1 MLRNVFISVFALL
14 TLLSSPFAAANQQLP
29 TLFQRAMSQGSTGN
43 SFASGYVCTPSASG
57 TSCTSPYGG
66 SMTQDY
72 SQWNGRSGSTSWSY
86 NNFTISVTGITMTV
100 NGSFTYNGSV
110 SDAGILDGTMTAN
123 LTYDITTAPMSYGGY
138 TIPAT
143 TQRVDVALTAIFS
156 NGNANITMTSGGKT
170 INIVWSQGQL
180 VSYLY

>member
-1 MLRNVFISVFALL
+1 MLRKVSISVFALFA
-14 TLLSSPFAAANQQLP
+14 LLSSQFAAADGQFP
-29 TLFQRAMSQGSTGN
+29 ALFQGAMSQGKAGN
-43 SFASGYVCTPSASG
+43 GFAAGYVCTPSASG

-86 NNFTISVTGITMTV
+86 NNFTISVAGITMTV
-100 NGSFTYNGSV
+100 NGSFTFNGSV

-123 LTYDITTAPMSYGGY
+123 LTYDITTAPMTYGGY

-143 TQRVDVALTAIFS
+143 TQRVDVALTAVFS

-170 INIVWSQGQL
+170 INLVWSQGQL